1 MLEFSFVSSLF
12 RVMKNEQNE
21 QVTEIFA
28 SAIRGITLI
37 RDHVIRVPF
46 YVRSYVL
53 FFFFPVSSLQNVLC
67 QQRMLRGLLQHKG
80 GGCELTC
87 VPAVSFPFLCWEI
100 DQANEQAGEQ
110 RSTPRVNKNCEES
123 GRGWARRGRWWGEK
137 ESPHFTP
144 SPCPL
149 FFAFARSFVP
159 FTCFSENAH

>member
-1 MLEFSFVSSLF
+1 
-12 RVMKNEQNE
+12 MKNEQNE

-28 SAIRGITLI
+28 SEIRGITLI

-46 YVRSYVL
+46 YVRSYV
-53 FFFFPVSSLQNVLC
+53 FFFQFHFLHNVLC

-87 VPAVSFPFLCWEI
+87 VPAVSFPFQCGEI

-123 GRGWARRGRWWGEK
+123 GRG
-137 ESPHFTP
+137 
-144 SPCPL
+144 
-149 FFAFARSFVP
+149 
-159 FTCFSENAH
+159 